1 MSLASEMSAL
11 KTQRS
16 REALGE
22 RAAERRSPKAGQTWA
37 TNGAWRKSRDADAE
51 QSSSVCGAGR
61 MKEPAA
67 SASQKATST
76 PDAAKEVVRV
86 AAKEAQSARQA
97 GVRSSPT
104 QQEGMRAPAGVQPGH
119 WPFRE

>member
-1 MSLASEMSAL
+1 MSLASEMRAL

-37 TNGAWRKSRDADAE
+37 TNGAWLKSRDADAE
-51 QSSSVCGAGR
+51 QSSSGCGADKAVG
-61 MKEPAA
+61 PAA

-104 QQEGMRAPAGVQPGH
+104 QQEGMRVPAGVQPGH